1 MRFMDVEKIRV
12 DDNQLWFTVPG
23 GEIVLSDG
31 EYVSSGGDSITVVEG
46 VVTDVTPRLD
56 VDKASLEQLKVF
68 LTDLDGRLAEVSDE
82 VQLANVD
89 MQGHL
94 QKMQQTLQMMA
105 NVAKQQHDTAM
116 AVIRKIGG

>member
-1 MRFMDVEKIRV
+1 
-12 DDNQLWFTVPG
+12 
-23 GEIVLSDG
+23 
-31 EYVSSGGDSITVVEG
+31 
-46 VVTDVTPRLD
+46 
-56 VDKASLEQLKVF
+56 
-68 LTDLDGRLAEVSDE
+68 LAEVSDE

>member
-56 VDKASLEQLKVF
+56 VDKASLEQLKV
-68 LTDLDGRLAEVSDE
+68 
-82 VQLANVD
+82 
-89 MQGHL
+89 
-94 QKMQQTLQMMA
+94 
-105 NVAKQQHDTAM
+105 
-116 AVIRKIGG
+116 